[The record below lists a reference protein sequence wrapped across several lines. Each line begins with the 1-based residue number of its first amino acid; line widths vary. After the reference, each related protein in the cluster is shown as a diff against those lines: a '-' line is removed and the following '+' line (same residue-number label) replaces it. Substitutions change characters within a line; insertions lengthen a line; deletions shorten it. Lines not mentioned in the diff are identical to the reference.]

1 MSRLHQIQ
9 IRYEALEDRALL
21 RVATTDGREFRFW
34 LTRRYARLLWQA
46 LSRSAASTAPGASRA
61 DPIAREAVVGFQR
74 EAALAGADFS
84 TRYREQ
90 SRETPLGDAPLLLAR
105 ITCTP
110 RADGTTTLAMHPL
123 QGHGIEVRLDGKLLH
138 SLMKLLS
145 EAAQA
150 GDWDLHMP
158 MPGVTASASG
168 SVN

>member
-34 LTRRYARLLWQA
+34 VTRRYARLLWQA
-46 LSRSAASTAPGASRA
+46 LSRSAARGTPGTSRA
-61 DPIAREAVVGFQR
+61 DPVARQAVMGFQR

-90 SRETPLGDAPLLLAR
+90 PRETPLGDAPVLLAR

-110 RADGTTTLAMHPL
+110 RADGTTTLAMHPM
-123 QGHGIEVRLDGKLLH
+123 QGQGVEVRLDARLLH
-138 SLMKLLS
+138 SLMKLLND
-145 EAAQA
+145 AATA
-150 GDWDLHMP
+150 GEWDLQMP
-158 MPGVTASASG
+158 MPDLTASASG
-168 SVN
+168 TVN